1 MIRIQTDKTNT
12 GYTVRLIFQITQH
25 SRDEALI
32 RSLIEYLGCGA
43 VYKDREVL
51 VFKVTKF
58 SDIMYKIIPFFK
70 KYPIEGVKL
79 KDFHDFCKVADL
91 VKDKKHLTK
100 EGLED
105 IHKIKKQ
112 MNKKRQ
118 VY

>member
-1 MIRIQTDKTNT
+1 MI
-12 GYTVRLIFQITQH
+12 
-25 SRDEALI
+25 
-32 RSLIEYLGCGA
+32 SLIEYLNCGNINKKSKA
-43 VYKDREVL
+43 VD
-51 VFKVTKF
+51 FKVTKF